1 LVEINKIIHERVRL
15 LILTYLAGNQ
25 EQEVNFN
32 ELQSALELTSG
43 NLSVQLRKLKETGYL
58 EIEKTFKDNKPYTT
72 VFITPEGREALNRY
86 IEEMERILGTLRL
99 MKSDPSMQKTLR
111 RTGD

>member
-1 LVEINKIIHERVRL
+1 MAGINKIIHERVRL

-32 ELQSALELTSG
+32 ELQTSLDLTSG
-43 NLSVQLRKLKETGYL
+43 NLSVQLRKLKETGYI

-72 VFITPEGREALNRY
+72 VFITPKGREALNQY
-86 IEEMERILGTLRL
+86 IEEMESIIGALKG
-99 MKSDPSMQKTLR
+99 MKNE
-111 RTGD
+111 

>member
-1 LVEINKIIHERVRL
+1 MADINKIIHERVRL

-32 ELQSALELTSG
+32 EIQSSLELTSG
-43 NLSVQLRKLKETGYL
+43 NLSVQLRKLKEAGYL

-72 VFITPEGREALNRY
+72 VFITPEGREALNQY
-86 IEEMERILGTLRL
+86 IEEMEMIIGSLRGV
-99 MKSDPSMQKTLR
+99 KD
-111 RTGD
+111 